1 MANVNEMFD
10 DITKEQSFFI
20 PSDKK
25 KREFNPFAKG
35 DYFCHFI
42 SCDSKIVDVSGGKRR
57 ARLYTYTVQAA
68 EENKDA
74 TFMYKDITGKME
86 ETKGD
91 CYVGSKFRGK
101 LWRFLEPT
109 EKDTFEAY
117 SEGNETFLKFC
128 DAIGIECKLAKK
140 EINGE
145 QVEVNIL
152 PNLEAD
158 DILGKPVI
166 AHVDLGRPWTDKEG
180 RKRQYWDCKFCK
192 KWEGGKNKKI
202 ESGGTDDIP
211 F

>member
-10 DITKEQSFFI
+10 DITKEQSFFV

-25 KREFNPFAKG
+25 KKEFKPFAKG

-42 SCDSKIVDVSGGKRR
+42 SCDSKIVDVAGGKRR

-68 EENKDA
+68 EENKDT
-74 TFMYKDITGKME
+74 TFMYKDITGNME

-145 QVEVNIL
+145 QVEVKIL

-180 RKRQYWDCKFCK
+180 KKRQYWDAKYVK
-192 KWEGGKNKKI
+192 EWEKGKSI
-202 ESGGTDDIP
+202 EITGDKDAIP